1 MPNNETPSKR
11 KPVID
16 QLVQEAITKLDGVIQ
31 AHKELELELKPIK
44 ESLNKIAMDPHKPR

>member
-16 QLVQEAITKLDGVIQ
+16 QLAKEAITKLDGVIQ
-31 AHKELELELKPIK
+31 AHKELELELKPVK
-44 ESLNKIAMDPHKPR
+44 DSLNKIAMDPHKPR